1 MSVSVD
7 TVYQRVLAILN
18 KEQRGYVT
26 PQEFNL
32 FANQAQMDLF
42 EQYFYDINQFGR
54 MHGNDTEF
62 SDMLNILNEK
72 IDIFEVTHPMTYAG
86 GHWNIDTALYPS
98 VYRIGTLIFNDI
110 EVERI
115 NKNEFLY
122 INASPL
128 LKPTDTRPIFVSSTA
143 GYKVYGSLILRTS
156 TAKLNGAITASTTI
170 VIASA
175 NSSIAVG
182 DKVTGVGISGVIV
195 VTGINADGIT
205 ITISSPQT
213 LTNGTVLTFT
223 TPAPTQLISAGV
235 TCNYI
240 KRPATVVWGSNTV
253 NGEAQYNSTLS
264 VNFPLHESE
273 ETELVMKILE
283 LAGISTRELQ
293 VYQIA
298 AQEEARN
305 TQQEKS

>member
-7 TVYQRVLAILN
+7 TVYQRVLSILN

-72 IDIFEVTHPMTYAG
+72 INLFEVTSAMTYAG
-86 GHWNIDTALYPS
+86 NYWSTPS
-98 VYRIGTLIFNDI
+98 DLYRIGTLIYNSA

-128 LKPTDTRPIFVSSTA
+128 TKPTETRPVFVANAS
-143 GYKVYGSLILRTS
+143 GYRVYGSLIVRSSNS
-156 TAKLNGAITASTTI
+156 TLNGAVSSSATI
-170 VIASA
+170 NISA
-175 NSSIAVG
+175 ANPSISIG
-182 DKVTGVGISGVIV
+182 NIVTGTGISGV
-195 VTGINADGIT
+195 VTVAAINSNGTT
-205 ITISSPQT
+205 ITLSSAQSISNS
-213 LTNGTVLTFT
+213 TVLTFT
-223 TPAPTQLISAGV
+223 TPAPTQLITAEV
-235 TCNYI
+235 ACNYI
-240 KRPATVVWGSNTV
+240 KRPATVQWAGTLVDGSSLQSS
-253 NGEAQYNSTLS
+253 ANS
-264 VNFPLHESE
+264 VDFELHDSE
-273 ETELVMKILE
+273 ETELVIKILE

-298 AQEEARN
+298 AQEEAKN

>member
-72 IDIFEVTHPMTYAG
+72 IDIFEVTAAMTYAG
-86 GHWNIDTALYPS
+86 AHWNPPVDL
-98 VYRIGTLIFNDI
+98 YRIGTLIYNDI

-128 LKPTDTRPIFVSSTA
+128 LKPTNDRPIFVSSAA
-143 GYKVYGSLILRTS
+143 GYKVYGAAEL
-156 TAKLNGAITASTTI
+156 TT
-170 VIASA
+170 
-175 NSSIAVG
+175 
-182 DKVTGVGISGVIV
+182 
-195 VTGINADGIT
+195 
-205 ITISSPQT
+205 
-213 LTNGTVLTFT
+213 
-223 TPAPTQLISAGV
+223 GV

-253 NGEAQYNSTLS
+253 NGEAQYNSTLP

>member
-7 TVYQRVLAILN
+7 TVYQRVLSILN

-72 IDIFEVTHPMTYAG
+72 INIFEVTAPMTYAANY
-86 GHWNIDTALYPS
+86 WTAPDNL
-98 VYRIGTLIFNDI
+98 YRIGTLIYNNI

-115 NKNEFLY
+115 NQNEFLY
-122 INASPL
+122 INQAPL
-128 LKPTDTRPIFVSSTA
+128 TKPNNTRPVFVSSA
-143 GYKVYGSLILRTS
+143 SGYKVYG
-156 TAKLNGAITASTTI
+156 TAPLET
-170 VIASA
+170 
-175 NSSIAVG
+175 
-182 DKVTGVGISGVIV
+182 
-195 VTGINADGIT
+195 
-205 ITISSPQT
+205 
-213 LTNGTVLTFT
+213 
-223 TPAPTQLISAGV
+223 GV

-240 KRPATVVWGSNTV
+240 KRPATVEWAYT
-253 NGEAQYNSTLS
+253 EALGVPTYNVTAST
-264 VNFPLHESE
+264 NFQLHASE